1 MVGQMYFPD
10 EHKIAVYLPLLGP
23 IGVPLVMGL
32 LREAK
37 NLVVEFKRRSS

>member
-1 MVGQMYFPD
+1 MYFPD

-23 IGVPLVMGL
+23 IGVPLVMAL
-32 LREAK
+32 LREVK